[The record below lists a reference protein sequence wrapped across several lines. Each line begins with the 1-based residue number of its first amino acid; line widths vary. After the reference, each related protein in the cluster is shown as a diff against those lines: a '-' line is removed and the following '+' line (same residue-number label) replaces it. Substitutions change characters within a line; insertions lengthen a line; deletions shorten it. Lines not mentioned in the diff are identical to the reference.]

1 MTIRSRERIITVFVE
16 DNALCRPGS
25 LLTAAKREFH
35 NVCTIPSRLSLLR
48 HLYAGCDGG
57 RIRNR
62 DTQIARKRGK
72 SGKYIDVLGESG
84 LSLKIPVLR
93 SGRIISLRGCDIWE
107 AYRRFNYSPGNENAV
122 FFCVRVA

>member
-1 MTIRSRERIITVFVE
+1 MPCAV
-16 DNALCRPGS
+16 PGS

-35 NVCTIPSRLSLLR
+35 NVCAILSRLSSLR
-48 HLYAGCDGG
+48 HLYARCDGG

-84 LSLKIPVLR
+84 LSLKILALR
-93 SGRIISLRGCDIWE
+93 SGRIISLRVCDIWE
-107 AYRRFNYSPGNENAV
+107 AYRRFNYSPGNGNAMI
-122 FFCVRVA
+122 FCVRLT